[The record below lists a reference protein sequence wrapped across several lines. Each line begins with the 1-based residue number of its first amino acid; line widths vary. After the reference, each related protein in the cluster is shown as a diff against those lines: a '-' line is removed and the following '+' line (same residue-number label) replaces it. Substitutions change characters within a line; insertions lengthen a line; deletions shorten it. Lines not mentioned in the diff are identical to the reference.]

1 MKWIKIK
8 EKALT
13 ENYVEIHY
21 REVDH
26 EMELLVSYLQKSG
39 ILLGKKDGQVKKLLA
54 DDIFYCEIV
63 DRKCFA
69 YLEQEVWILEPG
81 LQEILSAYEAAGF
94 VRIGKS
100 MIVNIHKVDRMES
113 DLNMRVRLY
122 LENGETVILN
132 RSYRQDFYTRLKK
145 EVERNATD

>member
-1 MKWIKIK
+1 M
-8 EKALT
+8 
-13 ENYVEIHY
+13 
-21 REVDH
+21 
-26 EMELLVSYLQKSG
+26 
-39 ILLGKKDGQVKKLLA
+39 A